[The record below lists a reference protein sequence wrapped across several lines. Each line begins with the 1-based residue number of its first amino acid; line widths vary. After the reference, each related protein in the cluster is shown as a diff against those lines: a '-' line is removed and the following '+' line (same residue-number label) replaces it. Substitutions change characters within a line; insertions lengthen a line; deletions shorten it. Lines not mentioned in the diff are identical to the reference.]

1 MPYKQWKRNG
11 LLARSNFIFKQMPQL
26 FAGGYLFIS
35 VLWIFYTDKALVYNV
50 SDLGHYR
57 ELQTY
62 KGWLFVAA
70 TSLLILFVLR
80 VAWKGIYAAYES
92 SLESERRLHL
102 ALTSAGGGIW
112 ELDLN
117 RNDETLAYVSEELIE
132 RLGLPP
138 DYNLTFKEWRARR
151 HPDDGHVVDR
161 KLQQAILSGGKEPF
175 DAKIRVRCEDG
186 LYRWVH
192 SRGNVVFSSK
202 GLPDRV
208 VGVALDIDEQVK
220 AEERISQLL
229 RYDPATG
236 LAKQSFFVSQI
247 EDAIEQPQFT
257 GWIAIVQVRLLDLD
271 RHLEDAETIEEA
283 PLIRSISNRLHDLP
297 MTLTARLAADVFA
310 VAASS
315 TVSQE
320 DARRRAR
327 NALSQLLEPV
337 SMPSG
342 PVKLRVQAGGVT
354 STGESGNA
362 AALLRNSGHALDVA
376 ERTTDIKVRWF
387 DEQLGAEHSE
397 RNRRIQGLETAVR
410 DGEIECHFQPL
421 VDLKTRQ
428 TSGFEALARWHR
440 KQEGLIQPDQF
451 IGLAEEIGKI
461 MEIGEEVL
469 RKACAAATAWSS
481 PYPFVGVNVSPLQLE
496 DPTFPITVARILG
509 ETGLSPN
516 RLELEITENA
526 LPRDSEVAMRRI
538 SALRDLGVGVAID
551 DFGTGYS
558 SLALL
563 SKLSFTRLKIDR
575 SFISGSAASQQGAPI
590 LDMIID
596 LAQNLG
602 LSITAEGIETFDQA
616 QMVINKGVDIG
627 QGFYFSKPLAA
638 SRASEL
644 VNKPWDI
651 GMTYPTV
658 DFGQVQKF

>member
-1 MPYKQWKRNG
+1 MPYERWKQSR
-11 LLARSNFIFKQMPQL
+11 LIARSDGLFKQMPQL
-26 FAGGYLFIS
+26 FAGGYLLVS
-35 VLWIFYTDKALVYNV
+35 VLWILYSDKALVRIAGGFERYQ
-50 SDLGHYR
+50 

-70 TSLLILFVLR
+70 TSLLIFFVLR
-80 VAWKGIYAAYES
+80 AAWRGIYAAYETS
-92 SLESERRLHL
+92 QESERRLHL

-138 DYNLTFKEWRARR
+138 DYHLTFKEWRVRR

-161 KLQQAILSGGKEPF
+161 RLQQAIYSGGKELF
-175 DAKIRVRCEDG
+175 DARIRVRCEDG

-192 SRGNVVFSSK
+192 TRGNVVFTSD

-208 VGVALDIDEQVK
+208 IGVALDIDEQVK
-220 AEERISQLL
+220 AEERVSQLL

-236 LAKQSFFVSQI
+236 LANQDFFVSQI
-247 EDAIEQPQFT
+247 EGIIEQPQFT
-257 GWIAIVQVRLLDLD
+257 GWIAIVQVRLLELD
-271 RHLEDAETIEEA
+271 RLLEDAETIEDL
-283 PLIRSISNRLHDLP
+283 PLIRSISNRLHALP
-297 MTLTARLAADVFA
+297 MTLTARIATDVFA
-310 VAASS
+310 IAASS

-320 DARRRAR
+320 EARRRVR
-327 NALSQLLEPV
+327 DVLRKLLEPL
-337 SMPSG
+337 SLPSG
-342 PVKLRVQAGGVT
+342 TVKLRVQVGGVT

-376 ERTTDIKVRWF
+376 ERTTDIRVRWF

-421 VDLKTRQ
+421 VDLKTGQ

-496 DPTFPITVARILG
+496 DPTFPIAVARILG

-563 SKLSFTRLKIDR
+563 SKLPFTRLKIDR
-575 SFISGSAASQQGAPI
+575 SFVSGSAASQQGTPI
-590 LDMIID
+590 LDMIVE

-616 QMVINKGVDIG
+616 QMVTNKGVDVG
-627 QGFYFSKPLAA
+627 QGFYFSKPVAA
-638 SRASEL
+638 YRAGEL
-644 VNKPWDI
+644 VSRSWDSHSDTSAT
-651 GMTYPTV
+651 G
-658 DFGQVQKF
+658 